1 MVEKILKLGV
11 KKGLWTD
18 TYQHSWSITYC
29 GVVSHFTKDNYK
41 DGYIVLTINIDG
53 VDISCFTYIGYKR
66 GCLHY
71 LHYISDEF
79 FDNGYRKKYDIYVP
93 IDDVLDGKPFYTTN
107 KIERR
112 KLKIEKLIKIKNER
126 LQNTISI

>member
-18 TYQHSWSITYC
+18 TYQHSWRINYS
-29 GVVSHFTKDNYK
+29 GVSPNMDKCIN
-41 DGYIVLTINIDG
+41 IIINIDG
-53 VDISCFTYIGYKR
+53 VDITCFTHDGYKR
-66 GCLHY
+66 GYLHY
-71 LHYISDEF
+71 LYYNSIDR
-79 FDNGYRKKYDIYVP
+79 FDNGNIMKYNIYVP